1 MTDWTD
7 LDLDGLLPGEPLTS
21 EKVLAFYQ
29 NTIAIAER
37 AAGAPK
43 VLGADY
49 ALLSRTVISGSPTV
63 IDFVYDPA
71 EYDAIHFVFS
81 NVRMGADLRSLVMRT
96 SSNSGA
102 SFDDGASDYA
112 VASVGSSSPV
122 GVSAIVIASLGLA
135 GSEAGFSG
143 TVTVHGPNLGLRT
156 TVDISG
162 GAWAPDGTL
171 NKISAS
177 GSRLANSV
185 TNAVRFLSS
194 GTGGFTNGGIITA
207 YGVYNA

>member
-29 NTIAIAER
+29 NTIALAER
-37 AAGAPK
+37 AADAPK

-71 EYDAIHFVFS
+71 EYDAIHFVFG
-81 NVRMGADLRSLVMRT
+81 NVRMGNDLRNLVMRT

-102 SFDDGASDYA
+102 SFDAGGSDYA
-112 VASVGSSSPV
+112 YTGSFSST
-122 GVSAIVIASLGLA
+122 GAGAIFIASLGLA

-162 GAWAPDGTL
+162 GAWNEAGSL
-171 NKISAS
+171 IRISTA

-194 GTGGFTNGGIITA
+194 GTGGFTNGGTITA